1 MSVVDSLELYFVN
14 FPLPAPFSP
23 AWLPHVVR
31 HSSSFYLVR
40 LRSDDGAEGFS
51 AFNAVGRE
59 RAGSGDALA
68 QLLLGKSVHDIDHV
82 QQMLRIPAI
91 GGIRNFWVEPAFWD
105 IQGKLAGRPVCELL
119 GGQRCRLKLYSSCGE
134 DRDAAARIEEAHAHR
149 EAGFEMMKLRV
160 HADEAA
166 DIRQVQETARA
177 LEGKMRFAV
186 DCNQA
191 FHNFAGGAGPVWDL
205 ARAKRFADACHDAG
219 LAWVEEPLHMEWQA
233 EQAELAAY
241 SRVPIAGGEVHT
253 AGYYELAHMVERR
266 CYDIFQPDAMWTGGI
281 SQTMALAKKVRE
293 AGLKFT
299 SHSWSSSIGFAVNLQ
314 IMAASGFAGEIEFEY
329 PYSPPGW
336 SEEVNSALFKE
347 PIAREGGW
355 LEVPDRPGLGFE
367 IEEEELAHYGRC
379 FFRANRKTSV
389 WMPEALRDL
398 SVPAPL
404 KG

>member
-1 MSVVDSLELYFVN
+1 VSVVDSLELWFVN

-23 AWLPHVVR
+23 AWMPHVVR
-31 HSSSFYLVR
+31 RSSSFYLVR
-40 LRSDDGAEGFS
+40 LRSDEGVDGFS

-119 GGQRCRLKLYSSCGE
+119 GGARCRLRLYASCGE
-134 DRDAAARIEEAHAHR
+134 DKDAAARIEEAHACR

-160 HADEAA
+160 HGDEAA
-166 DIRQVQETARA
+166 DLRQVQQTTKA
-177 LEGKMRFAV
+177 LEGKMRLAV

-191 FHNFAGGAGPVWDL
+191 FHNFAAGPGPVWDL
-205 ARAKRFADACHDAG
+205 GRAKRFADACHEAG
-219 LAWVEEPLHMEWQA
+219 IAWVEEPLHNERHADQA
-233 EQAELAAY
+233 ALAAY
-241 SRVPIAGGEVHT
+241 ARVPIAGGEVHT
-253 AGYYELAHMVERR
+253 AGYYELAGMVDRR
-266 CYDIFQPDAMWTGGI
+266 CYDIFQPDALWTGGI
-281 SQTMALAKKVRE
+281 SQTMALARKVRE
-293 AGLKFT
+293 AGLMFT
-299 SHSWSSSIGFAVNLQ
+299 SHSWSMSLGLAVNLQ
-314 IMAASGFAGEIEFEY
+314 IMAASGFADEIEFEY

-336 SEEVNSALFKE
+336 TEDVNAALFKE
-347 PIAREGGW
+347 PIARDGGW

-367 IEEEELAHYGRC
+367 IDERALSHYGRC
-379 FFRANRKTSV
+379 FFRASRKASV

-398 SVPAPL
+398 SIPAPL
-404 KG
+404 ES